1 MARQFGIL
9 RVFPIPSARWRRIPP
24 VKSTKKIRAKFW
36 SGSSVLLLLCGL
48 LAAPSASPQIARE
61 TVGGLRM
68 TISLERTLGKHSKT
82 PEFALE
88 LRNVSE
94 TDLILNLGVMLA
106 NGKRQYLTAVT
117 FRLTEMPGKSR
128 KLSLREPMLIS
139 GRVDPLIVPLP
150 AGAKFF
156 NPHKP
161 GSILGGRIAG
171 IRLPAAPW

>member
-1 MARQFGIL
+1 
-9 RVFPIPSARWRRIPP
+9 
-24 VKSTKKIRAKFW
+24 
-36 SGSSVLLLLCGL
+36 
-48 LAAPSASPQIARE
+48 
-61 TVGGLRM
+61 M

-150 AGAKFF
+150 AGASFSIPINLDQYWAAESQEF
-156 NPHKP
+156 DYRPHP
-161 GSILGGRIAG
+161 GSYSLEAEFTGKGVSQQEANLDVKGIALMPFWEGIVKSNQLRFDVPGR
-171 IRLPAAPW
+171 